1 MHGETSNVEA
11 ELCITCRAPE
21 HEASSLIGFYDGDS
35 AVGDHCYFKK
45 QPETP
50 HESDLALKAVR
61 ANCCGS
67 YRYAGPDPEVKAKLR
82 EQGDMDAIDSP

>member
-1 MHGETSNVEA
+1 MMGILRLATTATS
-11 ELCITCRAPE
+11 R
-21 HEASSLIGFYDGDS
+21 SS
-35 AVGDHCYFKK
+35 
-45 QPETP
+45 PETP
-50 HESDLALKAVR
+50 HEIDLALKAVR